1 MFKSKAF
8 YISCALIMTLAKPV
22 FSAET
27 GGHSVYRVTSYNFG
41 YLGGQTETG
50 SGRISAELPL
60 MITGYQSDV
69 LTDMNLDDETLLTSA
84 KSSATGG
91 FALAAEYSP
100 NNSRLSFMG
109 AFGLTSSDWDPGS
122 DRTEASWEANLGI
135 IYNLFNN
142 VSYGVHFGYME
153 TGDVYQRRDTYSDV
167 ESVIMVSNQL
177 TLSF

>member
-1 MFKSKAF
+1 MINFRPII
-8 YISCALIMTLAKPV
+8 ISCLILLA
-22 FSAET
+22 FTQLCYAAEDK
-27 GGHSVYRVTSYNFG
+27 GHSVYRITSYNFG
-41 YLGGQTETG
+41 YLNGQSS
-50 SGRISAELPL
+50 SGMESISQNLPL
-60 MITGYQSDV
+60 LITGFQSDI
-69 LTDMNLDDETLLTSA
+69 LADMNHDNESLLTSA

-100 NNSRLSFMG
+100 NSKFSFLG

-122 DRTEASWEANLGI
+122 RENQASWEANLGI

-153 TGDVYQRRDTYSDV
+153 TGDVYQRRDSYSDV
-167 ESVIMVSNQL
+167 ESVIMISNQL

>member
-1 MFKSKAF
+1 MLLKKIFTYSAF
-8 YISCALIMTLAKPV
+8 VALI
-22 FSAET
+22 SASSAFAADTES
-27 GGHSVYRVTSYNFG
+27 HSVYRVTSYNFG
-41 YLGGQTETG
+41 ALDGNSSGGLNEMTA
-50 SGRISAELPL
+50 SFPL
-60 MITGYQSDV
+60 LITGYQSDI
-69 LTDMNLDDETLLTSA
+69 LGDMNLDSEAFLTTP

-100 NNSRLSFMG
+100 TEKFSVQG
-109 AFGLTSSDWDPGS
+109 AFGITSSDWDPG
-122 DRTEASWEANLGI
+122 TEENESSWEANLGI

-153 TGDVYQRRDTYSDV
+153 TGDVYKRRDTYNDV

>member
-1 MFKSKAF
+1 MLDIKPIF
-8 YISCALIMTLAKPV
+8 ISCLILMTLAQPS
-22 FSAET
+22 FGAEEQT
-27 GGHSVYRVTSYNFG
+27 HSVYRITSYNFG
-41 YLGGQTETG
+41 NLDGQSETG
-50 SGRISAELPL
+50 HHLLATDIPL
-60 MITGYQSDV
+60 LITGYQSDV
-69 LTDMNLDDETLLTSA
+69 LADMNIDDDALLTSA

-91 FALAAEYSP
+91 FAVAAEYNPTSK
-100 NNSRLSFMG
+100 LSILG

-122 DRTEASWEANLGI
+122 HENQASWEANLGI

-167 ESVIMVSNQL
+167 ESIIMISNQL